1 MSCLCFI
8 CVEQSEAAI
17 IEEFGRFSLVA
28 NPGCHCLVP
37 CRDAI
42 AGKVSLRLEEMRCVI
57 ESKSRDNVF
66 LNVTVIVQFQILRD
80 SIEKAFYTLD
90 NANKQINAYIQ
101 NSVRGQVPLYDIDAI
116 YTMREDISKAVK
128 CEIDRHMAEYGY
140 EILTVLM
147 TDIEPAASVTNA
159 MNQIQTYSRLKTASI
174 DKAEAHKIQVV
185 KAAEAD
191 AESKRLSGVG
201 LAEQRKAIV
210 SGLQTSIET
219 FTEGVKDLTSEDI
232 MSLLLLNQYFD
243 TLNQVAK
250 CSAKTTL
257 FLSHNG
263 GLAEVAE
270 QMQNGVIKKKHK

>member
-1 MSCLCFI
+1 MKL
-8 CVEQSEAAI
+8 
-17 IEEFGRFSLVA
+17 
-28 NPGCHCLVP
+28 
-37 CRDAI
+37 
-42 AGKVSLRLEEMRCVI
+42 
-57 ESKSRDNVF
+57 
-66 LNVTVIVQFQILRD
+66 
-80 SIEKAFYTLD
+80 
-90 NANKQINAYIQ
+90 
-101 NSVRGQVPLYDIDAI
+101 
-116 YTMREDISKAVK
+116 
-128 CEIDRHMAEYGY
+128 EIDRHMAEYGY

-159 MNQIQTYSRLKTASI
+159 MNQIQTYSRLKTATV

-210 SGLQTSIET
+210 AGLQTSIET
-219 FTEGVKDLTSEDI
+219 FQEGVKDLSSEDV

-250 CSAKTTL
+250 TSSQTTL

-263 GLAEVAE
+263 GLAEVAD
-270 QMQNGVIKKKHK
+270 QMQQGVMKKRK